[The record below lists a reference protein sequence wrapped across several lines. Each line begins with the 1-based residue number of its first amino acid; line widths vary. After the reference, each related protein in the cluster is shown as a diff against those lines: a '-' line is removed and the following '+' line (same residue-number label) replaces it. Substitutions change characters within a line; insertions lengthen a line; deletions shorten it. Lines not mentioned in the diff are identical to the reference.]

1 MEMRPL
7 RALPIVL
14 VAMHAT
20 IALADSITLRP
31 SAEVPPDIAEV
42 RLRDVATLDGP
53 EAVRFAD
60 VVVAPPPTGGR
71 HRIVNPH
78 DVRSRLDAA
87 GIRWDL
93 VDFNGGR
100 VLVRFASPDRDAKAT
115 PQAVRAGDGS
125 PPSSPP
131 LPVKQTAASPSA
143 PVPEPVVVATP
154 SPAAPQAPAPSPAPV
169 IQPDDR
175 VTVSREL
182 GSIAIP
188 LTAVALEA
196 GAPGGTIR
204 LQFIDRRGRRD
215 ARTFT
220 ATVTGPGTATVK

>member
-1 MEMRPL
+1 MRHVL
-7 RALPIVL
+7 LLSTVL
-14 VAMHAT
+14 VATASP
-20 IALADSITLRP
+20 AAFGDSITLRP
-31 SAEVPPDIAEV
+31 NAEVPPGIAEV

-53 EAVRFAD
+53 EAARFAD
-60 VVVAPPPTGGR
+60 LVVASAPSGGR
-71 HRIVNPH
+71 NRIVNPH

-100 VLVRFASPDRDAKAT
+100 VLVRIASPDRETTAT
-115 PQAVRAGDGS
+115 PQAVRAGDG
-125 PPSSPP
+125 PPSSLPH
-131 LPVKQTAASPSA
+131 LPVKHATATPSA
-143 PVPEPVVVATP
+143 PVSEPVTVSTL
-154 SPAAPQAPAPSPAPV
+154 SPTAPQAPAPSPAPV

-196 GAPGGTIR
+196 GMPGGTIR